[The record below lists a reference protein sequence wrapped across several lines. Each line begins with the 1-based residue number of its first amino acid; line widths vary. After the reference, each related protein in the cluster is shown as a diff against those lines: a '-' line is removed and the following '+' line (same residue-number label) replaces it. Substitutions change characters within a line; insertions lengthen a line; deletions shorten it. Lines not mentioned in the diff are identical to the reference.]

1 MFERKT
7 ALQKEWN
14 RFLRREERL
23 LGRYSR
29 PAEPFWEKKLEQAVP
44 AGLQEKLEAAFYQA
58 FRLILENGTGIIEKT
73 YSRERLEAEYRT
85 REFAAFLYPERK
97 NVAAG
102 RKAAGKG
109 KYAGVAASYLEG
121 AALGVLGI
129 GLPDIPLFL
138 SALLRGLY
146 TQALHFGIDYRKPEE
161 LDFLLELLILSL
173 DRGKQMKEKDAAMNR
188 RIYRLE
194 KNLERGSGHPGGDE
208 RIRCA
213 AGALSGALLYM
224 KFLQGIPLAGVI
236 GGVYDGVCMKRIM
249 DYAGIKMERRWLLRQ
264 QLRHSEERPS
274 EGKDRH
280 DF

>member
-1 MFERKT
+1 MFDKKT
-7 ALQKEWN
+7 AFQKEWN

-29 PAEPFWEKKLEQAVP
+29 SAGPFWERKLEQAVP
-44 AGLQEKLEAAFYQA
+44 AGLQEKLEAAFYRA
-58 FRLILENGTGIIEKT
+58 FRLILEKGTGIIEKT

-85 REFAAFLYPERK
+85 REFAAFLYPEKK
-97 NVAAG
+97 NVTAG

-138 SALLRGLY
+138 SAILRGLY

-161 LDFLLELLILSL
+161 QKFILELLILSL
-173 DRGKQMKEKDAAMNR
+173 ERGDQLREKDAAMNR
-188 RIYRLE
+188 RIFQME
-194 KNLERGSGHPGGDE
+194 KNQEQGGGRLDPDE
-208 RIRCA
+208 LIRRA
-213 AGALSGALLYM
+213 AGVLSDELLYM

-236 GGVYDGVCMKRIM
+236 GGMYDGVCMKRIM

-264 QLRHSEERPS
+264 ELRHLEKKAIGGEQT
-274 EGKDRH
+274 
-280 DF
+280 